1 MRIDPQRETLSTEAT
16 VAAEL
21 EYGILLGLSPQPD
34 QDVDD
39 AHGVAVT
46 KVSSWWNHLRCRL
59 CGHTFRRGDRVRVS
73 TRDKIV
79 VHLVPGLGCADTTE
93 TGQEHEQID
102 AFRAGLLAAWP
113 PQPGPRLQQ
122 LARDDWRMP
131 RGPDDLRE
139 SNVCLHCGH
148 TFRAREVVVV
158 CPCRPGLTPVGAPS
172 AAACG
177 RAIHR
182 DPALGL
188 SCWESWR
195 PDGHV
200 SVCPVTQVNIS
211 EA

>member
-1 MRIDPQRETLSTEAT
+1 MRLDPRREIPAAEET
-16 VAAEL
+16 VAEEV

-34 QDVDD
+34 QDADHVD
-39 AHGVAVT
+39 GVAVT
-46 KVSSWWNHLRCRL
+46 RVSSWWNHLRCRL

-73 TRDKIV
+73 TQDKIV

-93 TGQEHEQID
+93 TSQAQEDID
-102 AFRAGLLAAWP
+102 AFRAGLLDAWP
-113 PQPGPRLQQ
+113 AQPGLRLHQ
-122 LARDDWRMP
+122 LTRDDWRIP

-139 SNVCLHCGH
+139 ANVCLHCGH
-148 TFRAREVVVV
+148 TFRAREMVVV
-158 CPCRPGLTPVGAPS
+158 CPCQPGLTSAGEPNAP
-172 AAACG
+172 ACG

-195 PDGHV
+195 PDGRV
-200 SVCPVTQVNIS
+200 SVCPVTQVKLS